1 MGYRIWTTSA
11 DNLFKIFELRFIKTP
26 WICNLNTSESASD
39 DLACR
44 GNDRE
49 SARIDFFYFFTQTD
63 GIHSMANRVNHG
75 LTVSAETSD
84 NLMRGNAVVQF
95 LDNEFGNLLRF
106 FGNNHKIFATVDVI
120 NDTINEECFGKQTGK
135 REEADFHAERKKGT
149 QTNQKV

>member
-11 DNLFKIFELRFIKTP
+11 DNLFKIFELSFIKTP

-39 DLACR
+39 DFACR

-49 SARIDFFYFFTQTD
+49 STRIDFFYFFTQTD

-75 LTVSAETSD
+75 LAVSAETAY

-95 LDNEFGNLLRF
+95 LDNEFGNFFRF
-106 FGNNHKIFATVDVI
+106 FGNNHEIFAAVDVI
-120 NDTINEECFGKQTGK
+120 NNAVNEECFGEQTGK
-135 REEADFHAERKKGT
+135 REKADFHAERKKGT